1 MTLLNNL
8 SHFQHLQKLE
18 LGNSMSTQ
26 YTASLVESVVPVLEI
41 IGTQLTHLSLE
52 NFKFFDVTNVGKLCP
67 KLVSLKLSNILSY
80 CRAENQKQKV
90 FRKLEELYIF
100 NTRWGNITEGMLRHQ
115 PAPTLGSS
123 TCSLLMH

>member
-8 SHFQHLQKLE
+8 SHFKHLQKLE

-80 CRAENQKQKV
+80 CRAEHQEQKV

-100 NTRWGNITEGMLRHQ
+100 NTRWGNIRVAQT
-115 PAPTLGSS
+115 T
-123 TCSLLMH
+123 